1 MDKWKTK
8 NNHTRNNPE
17 ERALFIKRQLKE
29 MVLRIK
35 MDINI
40 FKYRHANKK

>member
-1 MDKWKTK
+1 M
-8 NNHTRNNPE
+8 RNIPE

-29 MVLRIK
+29 TILHIK

-40 FKYRHANKK
+40 FKYRHADK